1 MRGLIFDSTVVADE
15 IIDKL
20 DNLLGNSPSTQ
31 NDEMSRAFFVGQL
44 RSLFD
49 SESIDQRL
57 QNQVETFLES
67 VNQFL
72 DLLLSIRNLPP
83 GDEVSNIYYFCL

>member
-1 MRGLIFDSTVVADE
+1 MVADE

-44 RSLFD
+44 QSLFE
-49 SESIDQRL
+49 SESIDDQLRK
-57 QNQVETFLES
+57 QVEVFLES

-83 GDEVSNIYYFCL
+83 GDEVRFSSFFFIVDFKCLDA